1 MVLKSTDWQVARKAL
16 NPVKRL
22 LRTFGIP
29 RRNYSKWVRSYS
41 TITSKLRPAFVADIA
56 RWPSHPLI
64 SVAMTHCKSDSVW
77 LRQSIESV
85 REQIYPHWQLCTAG
99 DTSTAAE
106 VQSLL
111 KGYAAQDSRIQVR
124 LSDEHGDQS
133 VNGNA
138 PLTLAQGDYI
148 ALMNADDLL
157 SEDAL
162 FWMAREIAIYPDTD
176 LLFSDEDKVDHKGKR
191 FDPYFKSAWNPALM
205 LSQNAFSRLGVY
217 RRSIVEQVG
226 RFREGYEGAEEYDL
240 VLRCCEQTNADHIR
254 HIPRV
259 LYHRMARSDTAAPD
273 SAAKSAGWQAGQAA
287 IADHLQRS
295 GINARVAEVHG
306 CYYQV
311 QYDAPRQLPLVSI
324 VIPTTLSTAITA
336 KCLRSVL
343 TVSSYNNFEVFLL
356 VHTEQLRAAEAN
368 PSFAEI
374 LTDGRVRLIGH
385 EEAPFNFSRISNL
398 GSRSAAGEFLCFLN
412 DDIEVLTS
420 GWLERLVARAILD
433 DVGAVGAMLY
443 YPSGS
448 IQHAGVLLGV
458 NNVADHPFNSQPRGS
473 CGYFGRA
480 ALEQDYS
487 CVTAACL
494 LVRRK
499 TFDSVGGFDEALP
512 TAFNDIDL
520 CVRVRRTGAR
530 IVWTPSVEMI
540 HRESHTFGPPDAP
553 RRHNQHLRDIAE
565 IRQRW
570 EKALDADPC
579 YNPNLSL
586 RHDSMF
592 LPAWPPRVLSPMLI
606 IAADTMLSI
615 SRTSQL
621 VA

>member
-1 MVLKSTDWQVARKAL
+1 LKSTDWHVARKIL
-16 NPVKRL
+16 SPVRRL
-22 LRTFGIP
+22 LRIFGIP
-29 RRNYSKWVRSYS
+29 NRKYSKWVKSYS
-41 TITSKLRPAFVADIA
+41 AMTPKLRAASVADIA

-64 SVAMTHCKSDSVW
+64 SVTMSGCKSDPVL

-85 REQIYPHWQLCTAG
+85 RNQIYPHWQLCIAG

-111 KGYAAQDSRIQVR
+111 KRYAAQDPRIQVR
-124 LSDEHGDQS
+124 FSDEHGDRS
-133 VNGNA
+133 VNANA
-138 PLTLAQGDYI
+138 PLTPAQGDYI
-148 ALMNADDLL
+148 ALINADDLL

-162 FWMAREIAIYPDTD
+162 FWVAREIAIYPDTD
-176 LLFSDEDKVDHKGKR
+176 LLFSDEDKIDDQGNR

-240 VLRCCEQTNADHIR
+240 VLRCSEQTNADRIR

-259 LYHRMARSDTAAPD
+259 LYHQRARSDTTAPD
-273 SAAKSAGWQAGQAA
+273 SAAKSTGWQTGQAA

-311 QYDAPRQLPLVSI
+311 QYETPRQLPLVSI
-324 VIPTTLSTAITA
+324 IIPTTLSTAITA

-343 TVSSYNNFEVFLL
+343 TASSYANFEVLL
-356 VHTEQLRAAEAN
+356 LAHVEQLRAAESN
-368 PSFAEI
+368 PSFGEI
-374 LTDGRVRLIGH
+374 LTNRRVRLIDY
-385 EEAPFNFSRISNL
+385 EEVPFNFSRVSNL
-398 GSRSAAGEFLCFLN
+398 GSRSATGEFVCFLN
-412 DDIEVLTS
+412 DDIEVVTS
-420 GWLERLVARAILD
+420 GWLERLVARAMLD
-433 DVGAVGAMLY
+433 GVGAVGAMLY

-458 NNVADHPFNSQPRGS
+458 NGVADHPFGGQPRGS

-499 TFDSVGGFDEALP
+499 TFESVGDFDETLP
-512 TAFNDIDL
+512 TAFNDVDL
-520 CVRVRRTGAR
+520 CIKVRRTGAR

-540 HRESHTFGPPDAP
+540 HHESHTFGPPDTP
-553 RRHNQHLRDIAE
+553 QRHNQHLRDIAE
-565 IRQRW
+565 TRQRW

-592 LPAWPPRVLSPMLI
+592 LPAWPPRILSPMQI
-606 IAADTMLSI
+606 IAADTMLGI